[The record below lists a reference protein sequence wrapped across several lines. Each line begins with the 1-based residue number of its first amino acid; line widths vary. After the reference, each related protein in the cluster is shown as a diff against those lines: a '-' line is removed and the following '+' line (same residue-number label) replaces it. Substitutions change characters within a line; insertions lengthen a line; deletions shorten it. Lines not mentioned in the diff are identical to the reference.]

1 MIAPHRRRIGSEDRM
16 SANPFFETWDTPFGA
31 PPFATIA
38 PEHFVPAFERAIAD
52 HRSEVDAI
60 KGDPSAPTFDNVV
73 GALERAGRALSR
85 VGGVFWNLA
94 GADTNDALQGIERD
108 MSPVLARHWQ
118 AIGLDPEL
126 FARVEAVQAGRDA
139 GGLTPEQRRVLQL
152 TYDGFV
158 RGGAKL
164 GDADRA
170 RLGEIAERLAELGT
184 RFGQNV
190 LHDEKAFTLVLDG
203 EDDLAG
209 LPPAL
214 RDAAAQAAAER
225 GLPGRHVVTLGRS
238 LIEPFLRFS
247 ARRDLRETA
256 FRAFATRGEHQ
267 GEHDN
272 RPVVAE
278 MARLRAERAALLGFP
293 TYAHLKLDDTMA
305 KTPEAVRGL
314 LDRVW
319 DSARAKA
326 AKDAEKLAEVV
337 REEGGDFALAP
348 HDWRHYAE
356 KVRRR
361 DYDLDESEIKSYLA
375 LDNIAEA
382 AFDTATKLFGI
393 TFTPR
398 PDVPVYH
405 PDVKAFEVRDRDG
418 AAVALFFADY
428 FARPSK
434 RSGAWMSGFR
444 GQNNMDGVRQRPIV
458 VNVMNF
464 AKGGDGEPTLLS
476 MDDARTLFH
485 EFGHALH
492 GMLSDVT
499 YPSIAGTGVSRDF
512 VEFPSQ
518 LYEHWMTRP
527 EVLKRF
533 ALHHDTGEP
542 MPDALFERLT
552 AARNFSQ
559 GFATVEY
566 CASAIVDMAFH
577 TLTPEEARAGVDP
590 AAIEAATLDAI
601 GMPAAIV
608 MRHRTPHFSHVFAG
622 DGYSAGYYSYLW
634 SEMLD
639 ADGFGAFE
647 ENGVFDP
654 ATAEKLRADVL
665 AAGNTRPPE
674 EAYMAFRGRMPSVET
689 LLERRGLN

>member
-1 MIAPHRRRIGSEDRM
+1 M
-16 SANPFFETWDTPFGA
+16 SGNPFFETWDTPFEA
-31 PPFATIA
+31 PPFASIA
-38 PEHFVPAFERAIAD
+38 PEHFRPAFDRAIEEHEA
-52 HRSEVDAI
+52 EIEAI
-60 KGDPSAPTFDNVV
+60 KADPAEPGFDDTIA
-73 GALERAGRALSR
+73 ALERAGRAMSR
-85 VGGVFWNLA
+85 IGGVFWNLA
-94 GADTNDALQGIERD
+94 GADTNDEIQGIERE

-118 AIGLDPEL
+118 KVGLDPDL
-126 FARVEAVQAGRDA
+126 FARVAAVHARRDA
-139 GGLTPEQRRVLQL
+139 LDLTAEQRRVLDL

-158 RGGAKL
+158 RGGAEL
-164 GDADRA
+164 GDADRK
-170 RLGEIAERLAELGT
+170 RLAEIAERLAGLGT

-190 LHDEKAFTLVLDG
+190 LHDEKAFTLVLEG

-225 GLPGRHVVTLGRS
+225 GLPGKHVVTLGRS

-247 ARRDLRETA
+247 ARRDLREAA
-256 FRAFATRGEHQ
+256 FRAFATRGEHE

-278 MARLRAERAALLGFP
+278 MAQLRAERAALLGFP

-319 DSARAKA
+319 ERARAKA
-326 AKDAEKLAEVV
+326 AKDEEKLGEVV
-337 REEGGDFALAP
+337 REEGHNFALAP

-361 DYDLDESEIKSYLA
+361 DYDLDESEIKGYLA
-375 LDNIAEA
+375 LENIAAA
-382 AFDTATKLFGI
+382 AFDTATKLFGL

-405 PDVKAFEVRDRDG
+405 PDVRAFEVKDRDG
-418 AAVALFFADY
+418 APVALFLADY

-444 GQNNMDGVRQRPIV
+444 GQNNLDGLRQRPIV

-464 AKGGDGEPTLLS
+464 AKGGEGEPTLLS

-533 ALHHDTGEP
+533 ALHHETGEP
-542 MPDALFERLT
+542 MPDALYERLQ

-559 GFATVEY
+559 GFGTVEY

-577 TLTPEEARAGVDP
+577 TLTPEEARSGVDP
-590 AAIEAATLDAI
+590 ERIERDTLAAI
-601 GMPAAIV
+601 GMPDAIV
-608 MRHRTPHFSHVFAG
+608 MRHRTPHFAHVFAG
-622 DGYSAGYYSYLW
+622 DSYSAGYYSYLW

-654 ATAEKLRADVL
+654 ATAERLRANVL

-674 EAYMAFRGRMPSVET
+674 EAYLAFRGRVPSVDT

>member
-1 MIAPHRRRIGSEDRM
+1 M
-16 SANPFFETWDTPFGA
+16 STNPFFETWDTPFAA
-31 PPFATIA
+31 PPFASIA
-38 PEHFVPAFERAIAD
+38 PEHFAPAFARAISE
-52 HRSEVDAI
+52 HRAEIDAI
-60 KGDPSAPTFDNVV
+60 KGDAAEPGFDNVV
-73 GALERAGRALSR
+73 AALERAGRALSR
-85 VGGVFWNLA
+85 VGGVFWNLT
-94 GADTNDALQGIERD
+94 GADTNDRLQEIERE

-118 AIGLDPEL
+118 TIGLDPDL
-126 FARVEAVQAGRDA
+126 FARVEAVQAKRD
-139 GGLTPEQRRVLQL
+139 GLDLTAEQRRVLGL

-164 GDADRA
+164 GEDDRG
-170 RLGEIAERLAELGT
+170 RLGEIAERLAGLGT

-190 LHDEKAFTLVLDG
+190 LHDEMDFALVLDG
-203 EDDLAG
+203 EEDLAG

-214 RDAAAQAAAER
+214 RDASAQAAAER
-225 GLPGRHVVTLGRS
+225 GMPGKHVVTLGRS

-256 FRAFATRGEHQ
+256 FQAFSSRGEHE

-278 MARLRAERAALLGFP
+278 MVRLRAERAALLGFP

-319 DSARAKA
+319 ERARAKA
-326 AKDAEKLAEVV
+326 ARDEERLAELV
-337 REEGGDFALAP
+337 REEGHDFTLAP

-361 DYDLDESEIKSYLA
+361 DYDLDESEIKGYLA
-375 LDNIAEA
+375 LPNIAAA
-382 AFDTATKLFGI
+382 AFDTATKLFGL

-405 PDVKAFEVRDRDG
+405 PDVEAFEVRDRDG
-418 AAVALFFADY
+418 APVALFLADY
-428 FARPSK
+428 YARPSK

-464 AKGGDGEPTLLS
+464 AQGAPGEPTLLS

-533 ALHHDTGEP
+533 ALHHETGQA

-577 TLTPEEARAGVDP
+577 TLTLDEARSGVD
-590 AAIEAATLDAI
+590 AGLVERTTLDAI
-601 GMPAAIV
+601 RMPDAIR
-608 MRHRTPHFSHVFAG
+608 MRHRTPHFAHVFAG

-647 ENGVFDP
+647 ENGVFDHD
-654 ATAEKLRADVL
+654 TAERLRVDVL
-665 AAGNTRPPE
+665 AAGNIRPPE
-674 EAYMAFRGRMPSVET
+674 EAYLAFRGRMPSVDT
-689 LLERRGLN
+689 LLERRGLS

>member
-1 MIAPHRRRIGSEDRM
+1 M
-16 SANPFFETWDTPFGA
+16 SDNPFFEIWDTPFAA
-31 PPFATIA
+31 PPFAAIA
-38 PEHFVPAFERAIAD
+38 PEHFGPAFERAIAE
-52 HRSEVDAI
+52 HQAEIDAI
-60 KGDPSAPTFDNVV
+60 AEDTAEPSFDNVIA
-73 GALERAGRALSR
+73 ALERAGRALAR
-85 VGGVFWNLA
+85 VGGVFWNLTA
-94 GADTNDALQGIERD
+94 ADTNDSLQEIERN
-108 MSPVLARHWQ
+108 MSPILAKHWQ
-118 AIGLDPEL
+118 TIGLDPKL
-126 FARVEAVQAGRDA
+126 FARIDALHARRDSLD
-139 GGLTPEQRRVLQL
+139 LTAEQRRVLDL
-152 TYDGFV
+152 THDGFV
-158 RGGAKL
+158 RGGARL
-164 GDADRA
+164 GDADRQ
-170 RLGEIAERLAELGT
+170 RLSEIAERLAGLGT

-190 LHDEKAFTLVLDG
+190 LYDEKDFTLLLDG
-203 EDDLAG
+203 EDALAG

-247 ARRDLRETA
+247 ARRDLREKA
-256 FRAFATRGEHQ
+256 FHAFTTRGEHE

-278 MARLRAERAALLGFP
+278 MTRLRAERAALLGFP
-293 TYAHLKLDDTMA
+293 TYAHLKLDNTMA

-319 DSARAKA
+319 ARARAKA
-326 AKDAEKLAEVV
+326 AKDEEKLADLV
-337 REEGGDFALAP
+337 REEGHNFALAP

-356 KVRRR
+356 KMRRR
-361 DYDLDESEIKSYLA
+361 DYDLDESEIKAYLA
-375 LDNIAEA
+375 LPNIAQA
-382 AFDTATKLFGI
+382 AFDTATKLFGL

-405 PDVKAFEVRDRDG
+405 PDVKAFEVRDRDV
-418 AAVALFFADY
+418 APVALFLAEY
-428 FARPSK
+428 FARPSE
-434 RSGAWMSGFR
+434 RSGAWVSGFR
-444 GQNNMDGVRQRPIV
+444 GQNNLDGVRQRPIV

-464 AKGGDGEPTLLS
+464 AKGGEGEPTLLS

-533 ALHHDTGEP
+533 ALHHETGEP
-542 MPDALFERLT
+542 MPDALLERLN

-559 GFATVEY
+559 GFGTVEY

-577 TLTPEEARAGVDP
+577 TLTSDEARSGVDP
-590 AAIEAATLDAI
+590 ALVEKTTLDAI
-601 GMPAAIV
+601 GMPEAIV
-608 MRHRTPHFSHVFAG
+608 MRHRTPHFAHVFAG

-647 ENGVFDP
+647 ENGIFDP
-654 ATAEKLRADVL
+654 ATAEKLRVNVL
-665 AAGNTRPPE
+665 AAGNMRPPD
-674 EAYMAFRGRMPSVET
+674 EAYLAFRGRLPSVDT

>member
-1 MIAPHRRRIGSEDRM
+1 MVARPAGRAGSEDLM
-16 SANPFFETWDTPFGA
+16 SANPFFETWDTPFAA
-31 PPFATIA
+31 PPFALIA
-38 PEHFVPAFERAIAD
+38 PEHFRPAFDRAIAE
-52 HRSEVDAI
+52 HEAEVEAV
-60 KGDPSAPTFDNVV
+60 KADPAEPTFDNTVA
-73 GALERAGRALSR
+73 ALERAGLALSR

-94 GADTNDALQGIERD
+94 GADTDDAIQQIERD
-108 MSPVLARHWQ
+108 MSPVLARHRQ
-118 AIGLDPEL
+118 KIGLDPAL
-126 FARVEAVQAGRDA
+126 FARVAAVHAKRDA
-139 GGLTPEQRRVLQL
+139 LDLTPEQRRVLDL
-152 TYDGFV
+152 THDGFV
-158 RGGAKL
+158 RSGAKL
-164 GDADRA
+164 GPADRA
-170 RLGEIAERLAELGT
+170 RLSAIAERLAELGT

-190 LHDEKAFTLVLDG
+190 LHDEKDFALPLDG

-214 RDAAAQAAAER
+214 LQAAAQAAAER
-225 GLPGRHVVTLGRS
+225 GMADRHVVTLGRS

-247 ARRDLRETA
+247 ARRDLREKA
-256 FRAFATRGEHQ
+256 FQAFSSRGEHE

-278 MARLRAERAALLGFP
+278 MARLRAERAELLGFP

-305 KTPEAVRGL
+305 KTPEAVRAL

-319 DSARAKA
+319 ERARAKA
-326 AKDAEKLAEVV
+326 AKDEEKLAEVV
-337 REEGGDFALAP
+337 REEGGNFALAP
-348 HDWRHYAE
+348 HDWRYYAE

-361 DYDLDESEIKSYLA
+361 DYDLDESEIKGYLA
-375 LDNIAEA
+375 LDNVAAA
-382 AFDTATKLFGI
+382 AFDTATRLFGL

-418 AAVALFFADY
+418 APVALFLADY
-428 FARPSK
+428 HARPSK

-464 AKGGDGEPTLLS
+464 AKGAPGEPTLLS

-499 YPSIAGTGVSRDF
+499 YPSIAGTSVSRDF

-527 EVLKRF
+527 EVMKRF
-533 ALHHDTGEP
+533 ALHHETGEP
-542 MPDALFERLT
+542 MPDALFERLG

-559 GFATVEY
+559 GFGTVEY

-590 AAIEAATLDAI
+590 GRIERDTLDAI
-601 GMPAAIV
+601 GMPDAIA
-608 MRHRTPHFSHVFAG
+608 MRHRTPHFAHVFAG

-647 ENGVFDP
+647 ENGVFDA
-654 ATAEKLRADVL
+654 ATAERLRAEVL
-665 AAGNTRPPE
+665 AAGNARPPE
-674 EAYMAFRGRMPSVET
+674 QAYMAFRGRMPSVDT

>member
-1 MIAPHRRRIGSEDRM
+1 
-16 SANPFFETWDTPFGA
+16 
-31 PPFATIA
+31 
-38 PEHFVPAFERAIAD
+38 
-52 HRSEVDAI
+52 VDA
-60 KGDPSAPTFDNVV
+60 
-73 GALERAGRALSR
+73 LH
-85 VGGVFWNLA
+85 
-94 GADTNDALQGIERD
+94 
-108 MSPVLARHWQ
+108 ARRS
-118 AIGLDPEL
+118 GLD
-126 FARVEAVQAGRDA
+126 
-139 GGLTPEQRRVLQL
+139 LTPEQRRVLDL
-152 TYDGFV
+152 THDGFV
-158 RGGAKL
+158 RGGA
-164 GDADRA
+164 
-170 RLGEIAERLAELGT
+170 RLGEAERERLAAIAERLAGLGT

-190 LHDEKAFTLVLDG
+190 LHDEKAFTLVLEN

-214 RDAAAQAAAER
+214 RDAAAQAGAER
-225 GLPGRHVVTLGRS
+225 GMPGKHVVTLGRS

-256 FRAFATRGEHQ
+256 FRAFATRGEHE

-319 DSARAKA
+319 ERARAKA
-326 AKDAEKLAEVV
+326 GRDAEALSALA
-337 REEGGDFALAP
+337 REEGHNAPLAP
-348 HDWRHYAE
+348 HDWRFYAE

-361 DYDLDESEIKSYLA
+361 DYDLDESEVKAYLA
-375 LDNIAEA
+375 LDNIAAA
-382 AFDTATKLFGI
+382 AFDTATKLFGL

-405 PDVKAFEVRDRDG
+405 PDVRAFEVKDRDG
-418 AAVALFFADY
+418 APLALFLADY
-428 FARPSK
+428 YARPSK

-444 GQNNMDGVRQRPIV
+444 GQHNMDGERQRPVV

-464 AKGGDGEPTLLS
+464 AKGGAGEPTLLS

-499 YPSIAGTGVSRDF
+499 YPSIAGTGVARDF

-518 LYEHWMTRP
+518 IYEHWFTRP

-533 ALHHDTGEP
+533 ALHHETGEP
-542 MPDALFERLT
+542 MPDALVQRLE

-559 GFATVEY
+559 GFQSVEY
-566 CASAIVDMAFH
+566 CASALVDMAFH
-577 TLTPEEARAGVDP
+577 TLTADEARSGVDP
-590 AAIEAATLDAI
+590 TLVETATLDAI
-601 GMPAAIV
+601 RMPDAIR
-608 MRHRTPHFSHVFAG
+608 MRHRTPHFAHVFAG
-622 DGYSAGYYSYLW
+622 DGYAAGYYSYLW

-647 ENGVFDP
+647 ENGVFD
-654 ATAEKLRADVL
+654 ADTAERLRAHVL
-665 AAGNTRPPE
+665 AAGNIRPPE
-674 EAYMAFRGRMPSVET
+674 EAYMAFRGRMPGVDT
-689 LLERRGLN
+689 LLRRRGLA

>member
-1 MIAPHRRRIGSEDRM
+1 M
-16 SANPFFETWDTPFGA
+16 SANPFFEAWDTPFEA
-31 PPFATIA
+31 PPFAAIA
-38 PEHFVPAFERAIAD
+38 PEHFGPAFARAIAE
-52 HRSEVDAI
+52 HQAEIDAI
-60 KGDPSAPTFDNVV
+60 ADDTAEPSFDNVLA
-73 GALERAGRALSR
+73 ALERAGRRLAR
-85 VGGVFWNLA
+85 VGGVFWNLT
-94 GADTNDALQGIERD
+94 GADTNDSLQAIERD
-108 MSPVLARHWQ
+108 LSPILARHWQ
-118 AIGLDPEL
+118 KVGLDPKL
-126 FARVEAVQAGRDA
+126 FARVDALHARRDA
-139 GGLTPEQRRVLQL
+139 LDLTAEQRRVLDL
-152 TYDGFV
+152 THAGFV
-158 RGGAKL
+158 RGGARL
-164 GDADRA
+164 GEADRQ
-170 RLGEIAERLAELGT
+170 RLSEIAERLAALGT

-190 LHDEKAFTLVLDG
+190 LHDEKEFMLPLEG

-225 GLPGRHVVTLGRS
+225 GMPGRHVVTLGRS

-247 ARRDLRETA
+247 ARRDLREKA
-256 FRAFATRGEHQ
+256 FQAFTTRGEHP

-278 MARLRAERAALLGFP
+278 MAQLRAERAALLGFP

-314 LDRVW
+314 LDQVW
-319 DSARAKA
+319 LRARDKA
-326 AKDAEKLAEVV
+326 AKDQDKLAELV
-337 REEGGDFALAP
+337 REEGHDFALAP
-348 HDWRHYAE
+348 HDWRYYAE

-361 DYDLDESEIKSYLA
+361 DYDLDESEIKAYLA
-375 LDNIAEA
+375 LPNIAQA
-382 AFDTATKLFGI
+382 AFDTATRLFGL
-393 TFTPR
+393 TFTRR

-405 PDVKAFEVRDRDG
+405 PDVAAFEVRDRDG
-418 AAVALFFADY
+418 AAVALFLADY
-428 FARPSK
+428 HARPSK

-464 AKGGDGEPTLLS
+464 AKGGEGEPTLLS

-533 ALHHDTGEP
+533 ALHHETGEP
-542 MPDALFERLT
+542 MPDALLERLN

-559 GFATVEY
+559 GFGTVEY
-566 CASAIVDMAFH
+566 CASALVDMAFH
-577 TLTPEEARAGVDP
+577 TLTPDAARGGVDP
-590 AAIEAATLDAI
+590 TLVETATLDAI
-601 GMPAAIV
+601 DMPKAIA
-608 MRHRTPHFSHVFAG
+608 MRHRTPHFAHVFAG

-647 ENGVFDP
+647 ENGIFHP
-654 ATAEKLRADVL
+654 ATAEKLRVNVL
-665 AAGNTRPPE
+665 AAGNTRPPD
-674 EAYMAFRGRMPSVET
+674 EAYLAFRGRMPSVDT

>member
-1 MIAPHRRRIGSEDRM
+1 M
-16 SANPFFETWDTPFGA
+16 SGNPFFETWTAPFAA
-31 PPFATIA
+31 PPFAEIA
-38 PEHFVPAFERAIAD
+38 PEHFGPAFERAMAE
-52 HRSEVDAI
+52 HRAEIEAI
-60 KGDPSAPTFDNVV
+60 KADPAEPGFDNVL
-73 GALERAGRALSR
+73 GALERAGRTLKR

-94 GADTNDALQGIERD
+94 GADTNDSLQEIERN
-108 MSPVLARHWQ
+108 MSPLLARHWQ
-118 AIGLDPEL
+118 AIGLDPAL
-126 FARVEAVQAGRDA
+126 FARVDALQARRDSLDLSA
-139 GGLTPEQRRVLQL
+139 EQRRVLDL
-152 TYDGFV
+152 THASFV
-158 RGGAKL
+158 RGGARP
-164 GDADRA
+164 GESARA
-170 RLGEIAERLAELGT
+170 RLGEIAERLARLGT
-184 RFGQNV
+184 GFGQNV
-190 LHDEKAFTLVLDG
+190 LHDEKEFLLVLDG
-203 EDDLAG
+203 EEDLAG
-209 LPPAL
+209 LPQVL

-225 GLPGRHVVTLGRS
+225 GLPGRYAITLGRS

-247 ARRDLRETA
+247 ARRDLREKA
-256 FRAFATRGEHQ
+256 FHAFSTRGEHE

-272 RPVVAE
+272 RPIVAE

-314 LDRVW
+314 LDQVW
-319 DSARAKA
+319 EKARAKA
-326 AKDAEKLAEVV
+326 AKDEAALEEVV
-337 REEGGDFALAP
+337 REEGHNFALAP

-361 DYDLDESEIKSYLA
+361 DYDLDEGEIKGYLA

-382 AFDTATKLFGI
+382 AFDTATKLFGL

-398 PDVPVYH
+398 DDVPVYH
-405 PDVKAFEVRDRDG
+405 ADVRAYDVRDRDG
-418 AAVALFFADY
+418 RHMALFYADY

-434 RSGAWMSGFR
+434 RSGAWNSGFR
-444 GQNNMDGVRQRPIV
+444 GQNKLDGDQRPIV

-464 AKGGDGEPTLLS
+464 AKGGEGEPTLLS

-492 GMLSDVT
+492 SMLTDVT

-518 LYEHWMTRP
+518 LYEHWLTRP

-533 ALHHDTGEP
+533 ALHHRTREP
-542 MPDALFERLT
+542 MPDALMERLE
-552 AARNFSQ
+552 AARNFAQ
-559 GFATVEY
+559 GFSTVEY

-577 TLTPEEARAGVDP
+577 SLTADEARSGVDP
-590 AAIEAATLDAI
+590 ALVERATLDGI
-601 GMPAAIV
+601 GMPKAIV
-608 MRHRTPHFSHVFAG
+608 MRHRTPHFAHVFAG

-654 ATAEKLRADVL
+654 DTAEKLRANVL
-665 AAGNTRPPE
+665 AAGNLRPPE
-674 EAYMAFRGRMPSVET
+674 EAYLAFRGRTPSVDT
-689 LLERRGLN
+689 LLGRRGLN

>member
-1 MIAPHRRRIGSEDRM
+1 M
-16 SANPFFETWDTPFGA
+16 SANPFFEAWDTPFEA
-31 PPFATIA
+31 PPFDAIG
-38 PEHFVPAFERAIAD
+38 PEHFGPAFERAIAE
-52 HRSEVDAI
+52 HRAEIDAI
-60 KGDPSAPTFDNVV
+60 KADPAEPGFDEVI
-73 GALERAGRALSR
+73 GALERAGRRLSR

-94 GADTNDALQGIERD
+94 GANTDERLQEIERA

-118 AIGLDPEL
+118 TIGLDPAL
-126 FARVEAVQAGRDA
+126 FARVEAVHAKRGALD
-139 GGLTPEQRRVLQL
+139 LTPEQRRVLDL
-152 TYDGFV
+152 THADFV

-164 GDADRA
+164 GDGDRA
-170 RLGEIAERLAELGT
+170 RLSEIAERLAGLGT

-190 LHDEKAFTLVLDG
+190 LYDEKDFALVLDG

-225 GLPGRHVVTLGRS
+225 GMAGKHVITLGRS

-247 ARRDLRETA
+247 ERRDLRETA
-256 FRAFATRGEHQ
+256 FRAFSSRGEHE

-319 DSARAKA
+319 ERARAKA
-326 AKDAEKLAEVV
+326 AKDEEKLAELV

-361 DYDLDESEIKSYLA
+361 DYDLDESEIKGYLK
-375 LDNIAEA
+375 LENIAAA
-382 AFDTATKLFGI
+382 AFDTATKLFGL

-405 PDVKAFEVRDRDG
+405 ADVKAFEVRDRDG
-418 AAVALFFADY
+418 DPVALFLADY
-428 FARPSK
+428 HARPSK

-444 GQNNMDGVRQRPIV
+444 GQNNMDGARQRPIV

-464 AKGGDGEPTLLS
+464 AKGGEGEPTLLS

-499 YPSIAGTGVSRDF
+499 YPSVAGTGVSRDF

-533 ALHHDTGEP
+533 ALHHETGEP

-559 GFATVEY
+559 GFGTVEY

-577 TLTPEEARAGVDP
+577 TLTPEQARAGVDP
-590 AAIEAATLDAI
+590 GRIERDTLASI
-601 GMPAAIV
+601 GMPDAIV
-608 MRHRTPHFSHVFAG
+608 MRHRTPHFAHVFAG

-654 ATAEKLRADVL
+654 ETAEKLRANVL

-674 EAYMAFRGRMPSVET
+674 EAYLAFRGRLPSVET